1 MTSKHTSS
9 NTPAIRELHL
19 DEIDSVSGGASVKTT
34 GWIDPNPDPVRPP
47 KSPGWIQPDPE
58 PVR

>member
-1 MTSKHTSS
+1 MTTKHESL
-9 NTPAIRELHL
+9 NTPAIRELNL

-34 GWIDPNPDPVRPP
+34 GWTDPDPQPVRP
-47 KSPGWIQPDPE
+47 SWTDPDPA